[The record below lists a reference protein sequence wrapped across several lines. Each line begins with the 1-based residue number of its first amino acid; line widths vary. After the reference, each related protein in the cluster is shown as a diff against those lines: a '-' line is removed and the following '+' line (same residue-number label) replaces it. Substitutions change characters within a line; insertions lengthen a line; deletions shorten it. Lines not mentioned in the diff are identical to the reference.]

1 MQEPWPDTE
10 ETLTF
15 FLSEEIHLHGIDI
28 KHTHRRRTN
37 NRNNDTQR
45 RIATKSRKELKVK
58 ITF

>member
-10 ETLTF
+10 ETLIF
-15 FLSEEIHLHGIDI
+15 FLSEEIDLHGIDI

-45 RIATKSRKELKVK
+45 IIASRSRKELKVK

>member
-1 MQEPWPDTE
+1 MQEPWPDIE
-10 ETLTF
+10 ETLIF
-15 FLSEEIHLHGIDI
+15 FLSEENDFHGIDM

-45 RIATKSRKELKVK
+45 IIATKSRKELKVK